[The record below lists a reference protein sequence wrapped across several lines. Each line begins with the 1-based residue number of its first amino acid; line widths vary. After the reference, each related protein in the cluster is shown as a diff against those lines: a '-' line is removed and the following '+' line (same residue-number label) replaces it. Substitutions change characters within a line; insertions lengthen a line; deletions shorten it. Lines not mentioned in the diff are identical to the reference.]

1 MIKLTNVSK
10 EYPNRGYALRDISL
24 HVKKGEFAFLTGHSG
39 SGKSTAMRLVHMS
52 DRPTGGEVRVTGY
65 SSDRVSER
73 ELWKIRRRVG
83 FVFQDFRLLPGR
95 TALENISFVLECTG
109 TPRQDIV
116 PRTQRLLAQVGLS
129 TKAGALV
136 HELSGGEQ
144 QRVALARSL
153 APEPKLLMLDEPMG
167 ALDRRLREDLYSQ
180 VKAILKEVGVTAIYV
195 THDHDEAFA
204 VSDRAV
210 IMKDG
215 KFIQIGEPEELY
227 MWPSNAFIA
236 RFLGFK
242 NLFPA
247 RLYSRNSRTDAIN
260 VETPIGVFEISADQV
275 QGSSKVEEGTL
286 LVPDESISI
295 QNLGKPNAGARLISG
310 AIKSKIF
317 QQGDYRIHVS
327 LGPELLHLSVR
338 ITTDSAKLALGDNL
352 NLEIDSTKLMVL
364 PSN

>member
-39 SGKSTAMRLVHMS
+39 SGKSTALRLVHMS

-109 TPRQDIV
+109 TPRRDIV

-144 QRVALARSL
+144 QRVAIARSL
-153 APEPKLLMLDEPMG
+153 ANSPYVLLADEPTGNLDERATRGVM
-167 ALDRRLREDLYSQ
+167 DLFWDINAQ
-180 VKAILKEVGVTAIYV
+180 GMAMLMA
-195 THDHDEAFA
+195 THDLALVRRYPH
-204 VSDRAV
+204 
-210 IMKDG
+210 
-215 KFIQIGEPEELY
+215 
-227 MWPSNAFIA
+227 A
-236 RFLGFK
+236 R
-242 NLFPA
+242 
-247 RLYSRNSRTDAIN
+247 
-260 VETPIGVFEISADQV
+260 VFELDN
-275 QGSSKVEEGTL
+275 GR
-286 LVPDESISI
+286 LV
-295 QNLGKPNAGARLISG
+295 
-310 AIKSKIF
+310 
-317 QQGDYRIHVS
+317 Y
-327 LGPELLHLSVR
+327 
-338 ITTDSAKLALGDNL
+338 DSAAA
-352 NLEIDSTKLMVL
+352 
-364 PSN
+364 